1 MNSTSSCASA
11 SVEGPRRH
19 MCSIF
24 KGESDQFAAVVPHM
38 LEGLRKNDRCLYI
51 SDRLEKADLFERLMD
66 AAPLNE
72 EILEA
77 RVSFYTSDEVYLR
90 DGRFDKE
97 RMLEFLSDERDQAL
111 KDGCSGLTA
120 TGEMSWASR
129 DVPGVSDIIE
139 YEAMINFMY
148 PRSSADLLCQYPEK
162 DLDTAT
168 LVKAVMAHPKVIVR
182 GTVCGN
188 PYYLPPETLI
198 SYASGVVTPDVLEH
212 MAKDLFSR
220 SVLSEIGALEARE
233 LKRARLCLTMLDEMV
248 LNDFRDRL
256 SAVSFFNELALGT
269 CRDDDTAAHIRSA
282 DSKCEELSE
291 RLEALRMFRSC
302 MEAPTEWQSLE
313 GILQSAIDRSVNG
326 SRRVTMDLG
335 SHKIFAS
342 SAADK
347 AFAALVSGVAER
359 SRSGAL
365 INVKARRS
373 DFGLTVTI
381 SADGSGVPEGAKESL
396 FDQAGPCVCGRSLC
410 LARELLES
418 SGISVREV
426 GIPGRSTVF
435 EIHVPVLRY
444 RAV

>member
-1 MNSTSSCASA
+1 MNSTRPVASA
-11 SVEGPRRH
+11 SAEGPRRH
-19 MCSIF
+19 TCSIF
-24 KGESDQFAAVVPHM
+24 KTESDQFAAVVPHM
-38 LEGLRKNDRCLYI
+38 LEGLRKNDRYLYI
-51 SDRLEKADLFERLMD
+51 SDRHEKADLLERLMD
-66 AAPLNE
+66 AAPLSE
-72 EILEA
+72 ETIET

-97 RMLEFLSDERDQAL
+97 RVLRFLSDERDKAL

-129 DVPGVSDIIE
+129 DMPGVRDLIE
-139 YEAMINFMY
+139 YEARINFMY
-148 PRSSADLLCQYPEK
+148 PDSSADFLCQYSET
-162 DLDTAT
+162 DFDTAI

-212 MAKDLFSR
+212 MEKDLFSR
-220 SVLSEIGALEARE
+220 SVLSEIGLLEARE

-282 DSKCEELSE
+282 DCKCAELSE

-313 GILQSAIDRSVNG
+313 GVLQSAVDRSVNG
-326 SRRVTMDLG
+326 SRRVKMDL
-335 SHKIFAS
+335 SSYKIFAS

-347 AFAALVSGVAER
+347 AFAAFVLGAAER
-359 SRSGAL
+359 SQSGAQ
-365 INVKARRS
+365 INVRARTS
-373 DFGLTVTI
+373 EFGLTVTI
-381 SADGSGVPEGAKESL
+381 RADGAGVPEGAKESL

-435 EIHVPVLRY
+435 EIHVPVPRY
-444 RAV
+444 RAE